1 MCYSAMVRQE
11 HSKYVREFGASI
23 GIEEYVRLFWNRTQ
37 EGSPSRIPKA
47 MEQAFAQPVTDEE
60 REIARLIDVHHAR
73 HAAAVEAGLFKQK
86 KRLADAQ
93 RTLLT
98 KTTKKVQDDVRI
110 ATSKIER
117 GLATLSDLHRTQ
129 PAPQD
134 SRIYPGYYAPVMV
147 REDGRRVVKPMRY
160 QCRVCGVPAAFD
172 SKYPGTYNAR
182 RDSLEKYWRR
192 QFGVTHGLV
201 LASAFYEHV
210 QREGRDV
217 VLEFK
222 PDTQQE
228 MLVACLWSRWTGD
241 DGEELLSF
249 AAITD
254 EPPPEVVAA
263 GHDRCIIPIRR
274 GDIDTWLDP
283 DPSNL
288 AALYAVLDRR
298 ERPYFEHRMAG

>member
-23 GIEEYVRLFWNRTQ
+23 GIEEYVRLFWNRTR

-73 HAAAVEAGLFKQK
+73 HAAAVEAELFKQK

-98 KTTKKVQDDVRI
+98 KTTKKAQDDVRI

-117 GLATLSDLHRTQ
+117 SLATLSDLHRTQ

-147 REDGRRVVKPMRY
+147 WEDGRRVVKPMRY
-160 QCRVCGVPAAFD
+160 QCRVCGVPAGFD
-172 SKYPGTYNAR
+172 KKYPGTYNAR
-182 RDSLEKYWRR
+182 RDSLETYWRR
-192 QFGVTHGLV
+192 QFGATHGLV

-222 PDTQQE
+222 PDTRQE

-241 DGEELLSF
+241 DGDELLSF

-254 EPPPEVVAA
+254 EPPPEVAAA

-274 GDIDTWLDP
+274 DDIDTWLDP
-283 DPSNL
+283 DPSNV
-288 AALYAVLDRR
+288 AVLYAVLDRR